1 MSPPTA
7 KTYEEAISAYLSMAL
22 EAQEFEAFLEAI
34 GHIAR
39 GHGIGAVAEHS
50 GLGRESLYKAL
61 GKGAKPRFETVC
73 KVVQSLGLKL
83 AVLPATSKA
92 RRG

>member
-1 MSPPTA
+1 MARPSE
-7 KTYEEAISAYLSMAL
+7 KTYEEAISAYLSVAL
-22 EAQEFEAFLEAI
+22 EEEEFDSFLEAI

-61 GKGAKPRFETVC
+61 GKGAKPRFETMC
-73 KVVQSLGLKL
+73 KVIQSLGLKFI
-83 AVLPATSKA
+83 VVPATSKA
-92 RRG
+92 QGG